1 MIILFSGCDKVKG
14 FDSRT
19 KEVINKELDRYNS
32 MAIICASDD
41 YSKND
46 TLIDGTSDKIGI
58 RSMFNSIK
66 EFYLIDRRTSADD
79 MINIIKKV
87 DIIYLFGGNPLIQLD
102 IIKRID
108 YKELFKDKVLL
119 GMSAGSM
126 NLGKIGYYSKDDDYD
141 KTFFYEG
148 LGFTDITIDPHF
160 DINNRKQVNE
170 IINSSHK
177 HRIIGLPNDSCI
189 VIKDNEIY
197 YINNYFVVEDGRI
210 EERKGDDLYEKYRNS
225 RIRIK

>member
-1 MIILFSGCDKVKG
+1 MFSGCDKVKG
-14 FDSRT
+14 FNSRI

-32 MAIICASDD
+32 MVIICASDN

-46 TLIDGTSDKIGI
+46 NLIDGTSDKIGI

-66 EFYLIDRRTSADD
+66 EFHLIDERTSVDD

-108 YKELFKDKVLL
+108 YKELFKDKLLL

-170 IINSSHK
+170 IVNSSYK
-177 HRIIGLPNDSCI
+177 YRIIGLPNDSCI

-210 EERKGDDLYEKYRNS
+210 EERKGEDLYEKYRNS

>member
-1 MIILFSGCDKVKG
+1 MIILFSGFDKVKG
-14 FDSRT
+14 FNIRI
-19 KEVINKELDRYNS
+19 KEVINKELDRYNRI
-32 MAIICASDD
+32 AIICASDD

-66 EFYLIDRRTSADD
+66 KFYLIDGRTSVDD

-119 GMSAGSM
+119 GISAGSM

-170 IINSSHK
+170 IINGSYK

-189 VIKDNEIY
+189 VIKDKNTY
-197 YINNYFVVEDGRI
+197 YINNYFVVESGKI
-210 EERKGDDLYEKYRNS
+210 KEKMY
-225 RIRIK
+225 

>member
-14 FDSRT
+14 FNPRIN
-19 KEVINKELDRYNS
+19 EVINKELNDYSS
-32 MAIICASDD
+32 MAIICAKDD

-46 TLIDGTSDKIGI
+46 TLIEGTNDKIGI
-58 RSMFNSIK
+58 RSMFSSIK
-66 EFYLIDRRTSADD
+66 EFYLIDRRTSSDD

-119 GMSAGSM
+119 GVSAGSM
-126 NLGKIGYYSKDDDYD
+126 NLGKIGYYSKDEDYD

-160 DINNRKQVNE
+160 DINNKEQVNE
-170 IINSSHK
+170 IINSSYK
-177 HRIIGLPNDSCI
+177 YRIIGLPNDSCI

-225 RIRIK
+225 RIKIK

>member
-14 FDSRT
+14 FNSRI

-58 RSMFNSIK
+58 RSMFNNIK
-66 EFYLIDRRTSADD
+66 NFYLIDRRTSVDD
-79 MINIIKKV
+79 MMNIIKKV

-119 GMSAGSM
+119 GVSAGSM
-126 NLGKIGYYSKDDDYD
+126 NLGKIGYYSKDEDYD

-160 DINNRKQVNE
+160 DINNKEQVNE
-170 IINSSHK
+170 IVNSSHK

-189 VIKDNEIY
+189 VIKDKNTY
-197 YINNYFVVEDGRI
+197 YINNYFVVENGKI
-210 EERKGDDLYEKYRNS
+210 EERSGDDLYEEHRNS
-225 RIRIK
+225 RVRIK

>member
-1 MIILFSGCDKVKG
+1 MIILFSGCDKVNG
-14 FDSRT
+14 FNTRIN
-19 KEVINKELDRYNS
+19 EVINKELDRYNS

-58 RSMFNSIK
+58 RNMFNSIK
-66 EFYLIDRRTSADD
+66 EFYLIDRRTSVDD
-79 MINIIKKV
+79 MIKKV

-108 YKELFKDKVLL
+108 YKELFKDKILL
-119 GMSAGSM
+119 GISAGSM

-170 IINSSHK
+170 ISNSSYK

-189 VIKDNEIY
+189 VIKDSGTY
-197 YINNYFVVEDGRI
+197 YINNYFVVEDCRI
-210 EERKGDDLYEKYRNS
+210 EERKGDDLYEEYRNS
-225 RIRIK
+225 RIRI

>member
-1 MIILFSGCDKVKG
+1 MIILFSGCDKAKG
-14 FDSRT
+14 FNPRI
-19 KEVINKELDRYNS
+19 KEIINKELNDYNS
-32 MAIICASDD
+32 MAIICAKDD

-46 TLIDGTSDKIGI
+46 TLIDGTSDKMGI
-58 RSMFNSIK
+58 RSMFNSVK
-66 EFYLIDRRTSADD
+66 KFYLIDGRTSIND

-119 GMSAGSM
+119 GFSAGSM

-141 KTFFYEG
+141 KIFFYEG
-148 LGFTDITIDPHF
+148 LGFTDTTIDPHF
-160 DINNRKQVNE
+160 DINNKEQVNE
-170 IINSSHK
+170 IVNSSYK

-189 VIKDNEIY
+189 VIKDKNTY
-197 YINNYFVVEDGRI
+197 YINNYFVVKDGKI
-210 EERKGDDLYEKYRNS
+210 EERKGDDLYEKHRNN
-225 RIRIK
+225 RIRSK

>member
-1 MIILFSGCDKVKG
+1 MIILFSGFDKVKG
-14 FDSRT
+14 FNIRI
-19 KEVINKELDRYNS
+19 KEVINKELDRYNRI
-32 MAIICASDD
+32 AIICASDD

-108 YKELFKDKVLL
+108 YKELFKDKILL
-119 GMSAGSM
+119 GISAGSM

-170 IINSSHK
+170 IINGSYK

-189 VIKDNEIY
+189 VIKDKNTY
-197 YINNYFVVEDGRI
+197 YINNYFVVESGKI
-210 EERKGDDLYEKYRNS
+210 KEKMY
-225 RIRIK
+225 

>member
-14 FDSRT
+14 FNSRI
-19 KEVINKELDRYNS
+19 KEIINKELDRYNS
-32 MAIICASDD
+32 MAIICAKDD

-58 RSMFNSIK
+58 RTMFNNIK
-66 EFYLIDRRTSADD
+66 NFYLIDRRTSIND
-79 MINIIKKV
+79 MTNIIKKV

-119 GMSAGSM
+119 GFSAGSM

-160 DINNRKQVNE
+160 DINNKEQVNE
-170 IINSSHK
+170 IVNSSYK

-189 VIKDNEIY
+189 VIKDKNTY
-197 YINNYFVVEDGRI
+197 YINNYFVVKDGKI
-210 EERKGDDLYEKYRNS
+210 EERKGDDLYEKHRNN
-225 RIRIK
+225 RIRNK

>member
-14 FDSRT
+14 FNSRT
-19 KEVINKELDRYNS
+19 KEVINKELNDYNS
-32 MAIICASDD
+32 MAIICAKDD

-46 TLIDGTSDKIGI
+46 TLIDGTSDMMGI
-58 RSMFNSIK
+58 RSMFNNIK
-66 EFYLIDRRTSADD
+66 NFYLIDRRTSIND
-79 MINIIKKV
+79 MMNIIKKV

-119 GMSAGSM
+119 GVSAGSM
-126 NLGKIGYYSKDDDYD
+126 NLGKIGYYSKDEDYD

-160 DINNRKQVNE
+160 DINNKEQVNE
-170 IINSSHK
+170 IVNSSHK

-189 VIKDNEIY
+189 VIKDKNTY
-197 YINNYFVVEDGRI
+197 YINNYFVVENGKI
-210 EERKGDDLYEKYRNS
+210 EERSGDDLYEEHRNS
-225 RIRIK
+225 RVRIK

>member
-1 MIILFSGCDKVKG
+1 MFSGCDKVKG
-14 FDSRT
+14 FNSRI

-32 MAIICASDD
+32 MVIICASDN

-46 TLIDGTSDKIGI
+46 NLIDGISDKIGI

-66 EFYLIDRRTSADD
+66 EFHLIDERTSVDD

-108 YKELFKDKVLL
+108 YKELFKDKLLL

-170 IINSSHK
+170 IVNSSYK

-210 EERKGDDLYEKYRNS
+210 EERKGEDLYEKYRNS

>member
-14 FDSRT
+14 FNIRI
-19 KEVINKELDRYNS
+19 KEVINKELDRYNR
-32 MAIICASDD
+32 MAVICASDD

-46 TLIDGTSDKIGI
+46 TLIDGTSDKICI

-66 EFYLIDRRTSADD
+66 EFYLIDRRASVDD
-79 MINIIKKV
+79 MINIIRKV
-87 DIIYLFGGNPLIQLD
+87 DIIYLFGGSPLIQLD
-102 IIKRID
+102 IINRID

-119 GMSAGSM
+119 GISAGSM

-170 IINSSHK
+170 ISNSSYK

-189 VIKDNEIY
+189 VIKDKNTY
-197 YINNYFVVEDGRI
+197 YINNYFVVENGKI
-210 EERKGDDLYEKYRNS
+210 EERKGDDLYEECRNS

>member
-14 FDSRT
+14 FNIRI
-19 KEVINKELDRYNS
+19 KEVINKELDRYNR
-32 MAIICASDD
+32 MAVICASDD

-66 EFYLIDRRTSADD
+66 EFYLIDGRTSVDD

-108 YKELFKDKVLL
+108 YKKLFKLAQEL
-119 GMSAGSM
+119 GVHCQAFSPSRGLITNETSQYTEHEASINQIDINIINPIRELDYNTNQRRTFRANASM
-126 NLGKIGYYSKDDDYD
+126 YSQIDFGKIWEPL
-141 KTFFYEG
+141 EG
-148 LGFTDITIDPHF
+148 LSYPIQLGPEF
-160 DINNRKQVNE
+160 Q
-170 IINSSHK
+170 
-177 HRIIGLPNDSCI
+177 
-189 VIKDNEIY
+189 
-197 YINNYFVVEDGRI
+197 
-210 EERKGDDLYEKYRNS
+210 
-225 RIRIK
+225 

>member
-14 FDSRT
+14 FNTRIN
-19 KEVINKELDRYNS
+19 EVINKELNRYNS
-32 MAIICASDD
+32 IAIICASDD

-58 RSMFNSIK
+58 RNMFNSIK
-66 EFYLIDRRTSADD
+66 EFYLIDRRTSVDD
-79 MINIIKKV
+79 MISIIKKV
-87 DIIYLFGGNPLIQLD
+87 NIIYLFGGNPLIQLD

-119 GMSAGSM
+119 GISAGSM
-126 NLGKIGYYSKDDDYD
+126 NLGKIGYYSKDEDYD

-160 DINNRKQVNE
+160 DMNTRKHVNE
-170 IINSSHK
+170 IVNSSYK
-177 HRIIGLPNDSCI
+177 HRIIGLSNDSCI
-189 VIKDNEIY
+189 VIKDNKRY
-197 YINNYFVVEDGRI
+197 YVNNYFVVKDGKI
-210 EERKGDDLYEKYRNS
+210 KEKMY
-225 RIRIK
+225 

>member
-1 MIILFSGCDKVKG
+1 MIILFSGYDKVKG
-14 FDSRT
+14 FNSRI
-19 KEVINKELDRYNS
+19 KEVINKELDRYNR
-32 MAIICASDD
+32 MAVICASDD

-46 TLIDGTSDKIGI
+46 TLIDGTSDMMGI
-58 RSMFNSIK
+58 RNMFNSIK
-66 EFYLIDRRTSADD
+66 EFYLIDGRASVDD

-108 YKELFKDKVLL
+108 YKKVLL
-119 GMSAGSM
+119 GISAGSM

-170 IINSSHK
+170 IIDSSYK
-177 HRIIGLPNDSCI
+177 YKIIGLPNDSCI

-197 YINNYFVVEDGRI
+197 YINNYFVVEDGKI
-210 EERKGDDLYEKYRNS
+210 EERKGED
-225 RIRIK
+225 

>member
-32 MAIICASDD
+32 MAIICASDN

-66 EFYLIDRRTSADD
+66 EFYLIDRRTSVDY

-108 YKELFKDKVLL
+108 YKKLFKDKVLL
-119 GMSAGSM
+119 GISAGSM

-148 LGFTDITIDPHF
+148 LGFIDITIDPHF

-170 IINSSHK
+170 ISNSSYK

-197 YINNYFVVEDGRI
+197 YINNYFVVKNGRI
-210 EERKGDDLYEKYRNS
+210 EEKKGED
-225 RIRIK
+225 

>member
-1 MIILFSGCDKVKG
+1 MIILFSGFDKVKG
-14 FDSRT
+14 FNIRI
-19 KEVINKELDRYNS
+19 KEVINKELDRYNRI
-32 MAIICASDD
+32 AIICASDD

-58 RSMFNSIK
+58 RSMLNSIK
-66 EFYLIDRRTSADD
+66 EFYLIDGRTSSDD
-79 MINIIKKV
+79 MINVIKKV

-119 GMSAGSM
+119 GISAGSM

-170 IINSSHK
+170 IINGSYK

-189 VIKDNEIY
+189 VIKDKNTY
-197 YINNYFVVEDGRI
+197 YINNYFVVESGKI
-210 EERKGDDLYEKYRNS
+210 KEKMY
-225 RIRIK
+225 

>member
-14 FDSRT
+14 FNSRI
-19 KEVINKELDRYNS
+19 KEIINKELDRYNS
-32 MAIICASDD
+32 MAIICAKDD

-58 RSMFNSIK
+58 RTMFNNIK
-66 EFYLIDRRTSADD
+66 NFYLIDRRTSIND
-79 MINIIKKV
+79 MTNIIKKV

-119 GMSAGSM
+119 GFSAGSM

-170 IINSSHK
+170 IVNSSYK

-189 VIKDNEIY
+189 VIKDKNTY
-197 YINNYFVVEDGRI
+197 YINNYFVVKDGKI
-210 EERKGDDLYEKYRNS
+210 KEKMY
-225 RIRIK
+225 

>member
-14 FDSRT
+14 FNIEI
-19 KEVINKELDRYNS
+19 KEVINKELDRCNR

-46 TLIDGTSDKIGI
+46 TLIDGTSDMIGI
-58 RSMFNSIK
+58 RSIFNGIK
-66 EFYLIDRRTSADD
+66 EFYLIDRRTSIND
-79 MINIIKKV
+79 MTNIIKKV

-108 YKELFKDKVLL
+108 YKELFKDKILL
-119 GMSAGSM
+119 GFSAGSM

-170 IINSSHK
+170 IVNSSYK
-177 HRIIGLPNDSCI
+177 HRIIGLPNDSCT

-197 YINNYFVVEDGRI
+197 YINNYFVVEDGII
-210 EERKGDDLYEKYRNS
+210 EERKGDDLYEKHRNN
-225 RIRIK
+225 RIRNK

>member
-14 FDSRT
+14 FNIEI
-19 KEVINKELDRYNS
+19 KEVINKELDRCNR

-41 YSKND
+41 YRKND
-46 TLIDGTSDKIGI
+46 TLIDGTSDMIGI
-58 RSMFNSIK
+58 RSIFNGIK
-66 EFYLIDRRTSADD
+66 EFYLIDRRTSSDD

-119 GMSAGSM
+119 GISAGSM
-126 NLGKIGYYSKDDDYD
+126 NLGKIGYYSKDEDYD

-148 LGFTDITIDPHF
+148 LGFTDITIDSHF
-160 DINNRKQVNE
+160 DINNKEQVNE
-170 IINSSHK
+170 IINSSYK

-189 VIKDNEIY
+189 VIKDSGTY
-197 YINNYFVVEDGRI
+197 YINNCFIVKNGKI
-210 EERKGDDLYEKYRNS
+210 EERKGGD
-225 RIRIK
+225 

>member
-14 FDSRT
+14 FNTRI

-32 MAIICASDD
+32 MAVICASDD
-41 YSKND
+41 YGKND
-46 TLIDGTSDKIGI
+46 TLIDGTSDMMGI
-58 RSMFNSIK
+58 RNMFNSIK
-66 EFYLIDRRTSADD
+66 EFYLIDRRTSIND

-108 YKELFKDKVLL
+108 YKELFKDKILL
-119 GMSAGSM
+119 GISAGSM

-160 DINNRKQVNE
+160 DINNKEQVNE
-170 IINSSHK
+170 ISNSSYK

-189 VIKDNEIY
+189 VIKDSGTY
-197 YINNYFVVEDGRI
+197 YINNYFVVEDCRI
-210 EERKGDDLYEKYRNS
+210 EERKGDDLYEEYRNS
-225 RIRIK
+225 RIRI

>member
-14 FDSRT
+14 FNT
-19 KEVINKELDRYNS
+19 KIKEVINKELDRYNS
-32 MAIICASDD
+32 MAVICASDD
-41 YSKND
+41 YGKND
-46 TLIDGTSDKIGI
+46 TLIDGTNDKIGI
-58 RSMFNSIK
+58 RSMFSSIK
-66 EFYLIDRRTSADD
+66 EFYLIDGRTSGDD

-108 YKELFKDKVLL
+108 YKKLFKDKVLL
-119 GMSAGSM
+119 GISAGSM
-126 NLGKIGYYSKDDDYD
+126 NLGNIGYYSKDEDYD

-160 DINNRKQVNE
+160 DINNREQVNE
-170 IINSSHK
+170 MVNSSYK

-189 VIKDNEIY
+189 VIKDKNTY
-197 YINNYFVVEDGRI
+197 YINNYFVVEDGKI
-210 EERKGDDLYEKYRNS
+210 EEKMY
-225 RIRIK
+225 

>member
-14 FDSRT
+14 FNTRI
-19 KEVINKELDRYNS
+19 KEVINKELDRYNR
-32 MAIICASDD
+32 MAVICASDD

-66 EFYLIDRRTSADD
+66 EFYLIDGRASVDD
-79 MINIIKKV
+79 TINIIKKV

-119 GMSAGSM
+119 GISAGSI
-126 NLGKIGYYSKDDDYD
+126 KIGYYSKDDNYD

-170 IINSSHK
+170 IIDSSYK
-177 HRIIGLPNDSCI
+177 YRIIGLPNDSCI

-197 YINNYFVVEDGRI
+197 YINNYFVVEDGKI
-210 EERKGDDLYEKYRNS
+210 KEKMY
-225 RIRIK
+225 

>member
-14 FDSRT
+14 FNSRI
-19 KEVINKELDRYNS
+19 KEIINKELDRYNS
-32 MAIICASDD
+32 MAIICAKDD

-46 TLIDGTSDKIGI
+46 TLIDGTSDKMGI
-58 RSMFNSIK
+58 RSMFNSVK
-66 EFYLIDRRTSADD
+66 KFYLIDRRTSIND

-119 GMSAGSM
+119 GFSAGSM

-141 KTFFYEG
+141 KIFFYEG
-148 LGFTDITIDPHF
+148 LGFTDTTIDPHF
-160 DINNRKQVNE
+160 DINNKEQVNE
-170 IINSSHK
+170 IVNSSYK

-189 VIKDNEIY
+189 VIKDKNTY
-197 YINNYFVVEDGRI
+197 YINNYFVVKDGKI
-210 EERKGDDLYEKYRNS
+210 EERKGDDLYEKHRNN
-225 RIRIK
+225 RIRSK

>member
-14 FDSRT
+14 FNSRI

-32 MAIICASDD
+32 MVIICASDD

-58 RSMFNSIK
+58 RNMFNSIK
-66 EFYLIDRRTSADD
+66 EFYLIDRRTSVDD

-108 YKELFKDKVLL
+108 YKELFKDKILL

-170 IINSSHK
+170 IVNSSYK

-197 YINNYFVVEDGRI
+197 YINNYFVVKDGKI